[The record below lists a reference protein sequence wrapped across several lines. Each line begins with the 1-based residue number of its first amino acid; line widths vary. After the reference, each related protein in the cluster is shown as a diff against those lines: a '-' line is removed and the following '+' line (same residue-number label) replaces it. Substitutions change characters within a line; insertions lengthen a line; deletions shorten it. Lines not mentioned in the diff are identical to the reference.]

1 MVKRSARAAT
11 RAQWTLKD
19 VSVVIMQVVTGEE
32 EVVVESVESL
42 CEGDARKLRR

>member
-1 MVKRSARAAT
+1 MVKRSARAGT

-32 EVVVESVESL
+32 EVVESVESL